1 VSTAAAA
8 ERGRP
13 RLSARLSTAIYVL
26 LAVLLVHVLVEEWL
40 QQLLGAHEVAGSRTA
55 DGAAALP
62 KAFKSAVY
70 IALAAVTVTKVV
82 IERRLSD
89 FRTPA
94 DLALVALAVA
104 IAIAGAVND
113 SSPTLIGQSLFVY
126 LRGVIVFYAWRAL
139 APDLERV
146 RRVLVL
152 VGAVIA
158 AGAAVA
164 VLQMIVGHDAYRA
177 VGWDYLRWADDHRA
191 QGLLRH
197 PNDLGHAAGLALLG
211 LAALFAVRSEVDRRL
226 WAPAALFALAIGAAQ
241 SRESILGS
249 IAGLLVIAALRRAR
263 LGRLLAVAGLV
274 VLGAAIPLA
283 IDPDSRHELER
294 RITGVGKAIER
305 PSNEK
310 EGPGTREGDREVRVL
325 YAQQSWRLF
334 KKRPVLGYGAGQ
346 FGGIVAV
353 EHDPNWFRDRR
364 FGPEGFDRHGFR
376 STSVDSFW
384 LHLVVEVGAIGTA
397 AYLAWLALLGAPLL
411 APARRRG
418 PPGIATAAACWALA
432 AMAFALVVAFVA
444 PSLEDPLFPPLLFTA
459 LGVAWVARGYDD
471 RE

>member
-1 VSTAAAA
+1 MSIAASAL
-8 ERGRP
+8 GRP
-13 RLSARLSTAIYVL
+13 RLAGRLSTAIYVL

-62 KAFKSAVY
+62 KVFKSAVY
-70 IALAAVTVTKVV
+70 IALAAATLTKVV
-82 IERRLSD
+82 LERRLGE

-94 DLALVALAVA
+94 DLALVALAAA
-104 IAIAGAVND
+104 IALAGAVND
-113 SSPTLIGQSLFVY
+113 SSPTLIGQSAFVY

-139 APDLERV
+139 APDPERV

-164 VLQMIVGHDAYRA
+164 VVQMIVGHDAYRA
-177 VGWDYLRWADDHRA
+177 VGWDYFHWADDHRA

-211 LAALFAVRSEVDRRL
+211 LAALFTVRSAVDRRM
-226 WAPAALFALAIGAAQ
+226 WALAALLAIAIGAAQ
-241 SRESILGS
+241 SRESI
-249 IAGLLVIAALRRAR
+249 IASVVGLAVIAALRRAEPR
-263 LGRLLAVAGLV
+263 RLLAIAGLV

-305 PSNEK
+305 PSDEREK
-310 EGPGTREGDREVRVL
+310 PGVRAGDREIRVL
-325 YAQQSWRLF
+325 YAQQGFRLF
-334 KKRPVLGYGAGQ
+334 KKRPLLGYGAGQ

-364 FGPEGFDRHGFR
+364 FGPRGFDRHGFR

-384 LHLVVEVGAIGTA
+384 LHLVVEVGLIGTA
-397 AYLAWLALLGAPLL
+397 AYLAWLALLCAPLL
-411 APARRRG
+411 GPARRRE

-432 AMAFALVVAFVA
+432 AVAFALVVAFVA

-459 LGVAWVARGYDD
+459 LGVGWVARRYDD